1 MIARQQASRPSRGEG
16 VGEKTLVVLNCLVE
30 AGPEATLAELAE
42 LSGLPKPT
50 AHRVLKM
57 LAELGYATA
66 NGQGRYSVGPALLGL
81 AGRALSQRQIPR
93 HARKALESLRD
104 EVGRTVHLAVRS
116 GRQAIYVDKI
126 ESRQPY
132 HLVSHV
138 GMSIPLHCTSIGK
151 AILAAMPRDEADALL
166 QSGPIEAR
174 TEKTITSYE
183 AMMDELD
190 RTRALGYAIDNEE
203 NENGV
208 TCVGAAVYD
217 SLGDVLGAVSVSALT
232 LSLHDGELGRAAG
245 AVRTAADEVS
255 AALGS
260 PREVRKEGPIGET
273 ASGSA
278 LRSREIVET
287 REP

>member
-1 MIARQQASRPSRGEG
+1 MARQAASTPSGG
-16 VGEKTLVVLNCLVE
+16 QTVGEKTLVVLDCLVE
-30 AGPEATLAELAE
+30 AGSEASLAELAQR
-42 LSGLPKPT
+42 SGLPKPT
-50 AHRVLKM
+50 THRVLRT
-57 LAELGYATA
+57 LTELGYATA
-66 NGQGRYSVGPALLGL
+66 NGQGRYSVGPALLAL
-81 AGRALSQRQIPR
+81 AGKALSQRQIPR

-151 AILAAMPRDEADALL
+151 AILAAMPPDEADALL

-174 TEKTITSYE
+174 TEKTITSHE

-190 RTRALGYAIDNEE
+190 RTRARGYAIDNEE
-203 NENGV
+203 NESGV

-232 LSLHDGELGRAAG
+232 VSLREGELARAAG

-255 AALGS
+255 TSLGS
-260 PREVRKEGPIGET
+260 SREVR
-273 ASGSA
+273 
-278 LRSREIVET
+278 RERT
-287 REP
+287 DQ